1 MRLWDKTAFFIRLI
15 QETLRDAMYFLLV
28 YGLIIFAF
36 AVALFMLNQNRGY
49 GSENSI
55 YDELTGFETADAAI
69 ATYMQSLG
77 DFSTDSYN
85 SGDNPHMI
93 WLFFIVTTFLT
104 SITILNMLIAVM
116 GDTFGRE
123 TEIKERQILR
133 ERMVFSSEFTFL
145 FASSKNFNFK
155 EKYLFC
161 VRPAPSEEV
170 SSTEML
176 IESLREKIE
185 TLEQSMGEKSDQN
198 KDIVVNKVQIL
209 EDKITSMESNI

>member
-1 MRLWDKTAFFIRLI
+1 MAQLIIDKIYKTLYTPEQLRIAQAGETWLLYIKLIQYMRLWDKTAFFIRLI
-15 QETLRDAMYFLLV
+15 QETIGDAMYFLLV
-28 YGLIIFAF
+28 YGVVIFSF

-49 GSENSI
+49 GSDNSI

-104 SITILNMLIAVM
+104 TITILNMLIAVM
-116 GDTFGRE
+116 GDTFARE

-133 ERMVFSSEFTFL
+133 ERMIF
-145 FASSKNFNFK
+145 
-155 EKYLFC
+155 
-161 VRPAPSEEV
+161 
-170 SSTEML
+170 
-176 IESLREKIE
+176 
-185 TLEQSMGEKSDQN
+185 
-198 KDIVVNKVQIL
+198 
-209 EDKITSMESNI
+209 